1 MFGENFGN
9 VYYNLKYIL
18 LLSQMPFLGIYNI
31 LKYKDAR
38 MKIFITVR
46 IDIKIWKQSRCPL
59 IGMRVKL

>member
-9 VYYNLKYIL
+9 VYYNLKCIL
-18 LLSQMPFLGIYNI
+18 LLSHMPFLGIYNI
-31 LKYKDAR
+31 LKYKDAC
-38 MKIFITVR
+38 MKMFITVC